1 MDYFFKQIS
10 EKNGNDSVYNYMYS
24 NPTHLKGSANLTK
37 KPWSVYSWQN
47 QGKAQMGEQKEMAV

>member
-1 MDYFFKQIS
+1 
-10 EKNGNDSVYNYMYS
+10 MYS

-47 QGKAQMGEQKEMAV
+47 QGKAQMEEQKEMAV